1 MNKRKFK
8 GTNISV
14 TENLTYL
21 QTAKLNVARDQ
32 YGVNKASRSV
42 GRITVMEEGSAT
54 PKVVYN

>member
-1 MNKRKFK
+1 MNKKKFK

-32 YGVNKASRSV
+32 YGVKASTSV